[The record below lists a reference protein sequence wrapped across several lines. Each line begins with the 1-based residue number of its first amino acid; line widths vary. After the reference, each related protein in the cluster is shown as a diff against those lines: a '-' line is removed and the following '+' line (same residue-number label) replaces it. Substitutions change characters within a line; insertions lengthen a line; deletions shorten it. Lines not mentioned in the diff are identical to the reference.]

1 MAKKNTTRDKS
12 KSKARK
18 NILQR
23 INPNAAGIDVGANFH
38 LVAIPEDRAEDN
50 VRKFGP
56 FTSDLHQMADWLTEH
71 HIQTVVMEST
81 GVYWIPVFQILE
93 QRGLEVKLVNAA
105 HVKNLPGRKSD
116 VSDCQW
122 LQQLHTFG
130 LLNGSFRPKDEICVL
145 RTLLRLRD
153 TLVKDCSSHVLRMQ
167 KALTEMN
174 IQIHRVLSDITGYSG
189 MAIIRAILAGER
201 DGLKLAQ
208 MKHPQVKAS
217 TEQIVKALE
226 GDYRAEHL
234 FALRT
239 AVELYD
245 AYRLKIMECENQI
258 EQQLEHFDTKLD
270 FQQVLEQSG
279 ALKTRSGQLRLELQR
294 QAHLTSVCGVD
305 LTRLPGLSTLAVEVI
320 VSETGL
326 DMSCWKSEKHFCSWL
341 KLCPDNRISG
351 GKLLSSRPRK
361 TKNRAAAMFRLAAQ
375 GAMQSKTAI
384 GAFIRRLKARLGAP
398 TAINA
403 GAHKL
408 ARLFY
413 RMLKFGAA
421 YVEQGQTY
429 YEQRY
434 KERLLRNLSRRAKEF
449 GFQLTPFEPATDL
462 VS

>member
-1 MAKKNTTRDKS
+1 MAKKNTTSAKS

-18 NILQR
+18 NILER

-38 LVAIPEDRAEDN
+38 LVAIPEDRVQEN

-56 FTSDLHQMADWLTEH
+56 FTSDLHRLADWLIEH
-71 HIQTVVMEST
+71 HIETVAMEST

-116 VSDCQW
+116 FSDCQW
-122 LQQLHTFG
+122 LQQLHSFG
-130 LLNGSFRPKDEICVL
+130 LLNGSFRPKDVVCVL
-145 RTLLRLRD
+145 RSLLRLRD

-245 AYRLKIMECENQI
+245 AYQLKIMECENQI

-270 FQQVLEQSG
+270 SQQVLEQSG
-279 ALKTRSGQLRLELQR
+279 ALKTRSAQVRLELQR

-305 LTRLPGLSTLAVEVI
+305 LTRLPGLRTLAVEI
-320 VSETGL
+320 IISETGL
-326 DMSCWKSEKHFCSWL
+326 DMSGWKSEKHFCSWL

-361 TKNRAAAMFRLAAQ
+361 TKNRAAAIFRLAAQ

-384 GAFIRRLKARLGAP
+384 GAFIRRIKARLGAP

-421 YVEQGQTY
+421 YVEQGQIY
-429 YEQRY
+429 YEQKY
-434 KERLLRNLSRRAKEF
+434 KERLLRNLHRRAKEF

>member
-1 MAKKNTTRDKS
+1 
-12 KSKARK
+12 
-18 NILQR
+18 
-23 INPNAAGIDVGANFH
+23 
-38 LVAIPEDRAEDN
+38 
-50 VRKFGP
+50 
-56 FTSDLHQMADWLTEH
+56 
-71 HIQTVVMEST
+71 
-81 GVYWIPVFQILE
+81 
-93 QRGLEVKLVNAA
+93 
-105 HVKNLPGRKSD
+105 VKNLPGRKSD

-122 LQQLHTFG
+122 LQQLHSFG
-130 LLNGSFRPKDEICVL
+130 LLNGSFRPKDVVCVL
-145 RTLLRLRD
+145 RSLLRLRD

-245 AYRLKIMECENQI
+245 AYQLKIMECENQI

-270 FQQVLEQSG
+270 SQQVLEQSG
-279 ALKTRSGQLRLELQR
+279 ALKTRSAQVRLELQR

-305 LTRLPGLSTLAVEVI
+305 LTRLPGLRTLAVEI
-320 VSETGL
+320 IISETGL
-326 DMSCWKSEKHFCSWL
+326 DMSGWKSEKHFCSWL

-361 TKNRAAAMFRLAAQ
+361 TVSYTHL
-375 GAMQSKTAI
+375 T
-384 GAFIRRLKARLGAP
+384 LP
-398 TAINA
+398 TICS
-403 GAHKL
+403 
-408 ARLFY
+408 
-413 RMLKFGAA
+413 
-421 YVEQGQTY
+421 V
-429 YEQRY
+429 
-434 KERLLRNLSRRAKEF
+434 
-449 GFQLTPFEPATDL
+449 
-462 VS
+462 

>member
-1 MAKKNTTRDKS
+1 MAKKNATSHQS

-18 NILQR
+18 NILER
-23 INPNAAGIDVGANFH
+23 INPDAAGIDIGANFH
-38 LVAIPEDRAEDN
+38 FVAIPEDRAEEN

-56 FTSDLHQMADWLTEH
+56 FTSDLHRLADWLTEH
-71 HIQTVVMEST
+71 RIKSVVMEST
-81 GVYWIPVFQILE
+81 GVYWIAVFQILE
-93 QRGLEVKLVNAA
+93 QRGFEVKLANAA

-122 LQQLHTFG
+122 LQQLETFG
-130 LLNGSFRPKDEICVL
+130 LLNGSFRPKDEVCVL
-145 RTLLRLRD
+145 RSFLRLRD
-153 TLVKDCSSHVLRMQ
+153 TLVKDSSSHVLRMQ

-174 IQIHRVLSDITGYSG
+174 VQVHRVLSDITGYTG

-201 DGLKLAQ
+201 DALKLAK

-217 TEQIVKALE
+217 TDQIVKALE
-226 GDYRAEHL
+226 GDYRSEHL
-234 FALRT
+234 FTLQT

-245 AYRLKIMECENQI
+245 TYQLKITECEIRI

-270 FQQVLEQSG
+270 FKEVLEQSG
-279 ALKTRSGQLRLELQR
+279 ALKKRSSRVRVDLQR

-305 LTRLPGLSTLAVEVI
+305 LTRLPGLSTVAVEVI
-320 VSETGL
+320 ISETGL
-326 DMSCWKSEKHFCSWL
+326 DMDCWKSERHFCSWL
-341 KLCPDNRISG
+341 KVCPDNRISG
-351 GKLLSSRPRK
+351 GKVLSSRARK

-375 GAMQSKTAI
+375 GAMQSKSAI
-384 GAFIRRLKARLGAP
+384 GAFIRRIKARLGAP

-413 RMLKFGAA
+413 RMLKFGAS
-421 YVEQGQTY
+421 YVERGQTY
-429 YEQRY
+429 YEEKY
-434 KERLLRNLSRRAKEF
+434 KERLFRNLSRRAKEF
-449 GFQLTPFEPATDL
+449 GFQLTPCELSTAL

>member
-1 MAKKNTTRDKS
+1 MAKKNTTSAKS

-18 NILQR
+18 NILER

-38 LVAIPEDRAEDN
+38 LVAIPEDRVQEN

-56 FTSDLHQMADWLTEH
+56 FTSDLHRLADWLIEH
-71 HIQTVVMEST
+71 HIETVAMEST

-122 LQQLHTFG
+122 LQQLHSFG
-130 LLNGSFRPKDEICVL
+130 LLNGSFRPKDVVCVL
-145 RTLLRLRD
+145 RSLLRLRD

-226 GDYRAEHL
+226 GDYRVEHL

-245 AYRLKIMECENQI
+245 AYQLKIMECENQI

-270 FQQVLEQSG
+270 SQQVLEQSG
-279 ALKTRSGQLRLELQR
+279 ALKTRSAQVRLELQR

-305 LTRLPGLSTLAVEVI
+305 LTRLPGLRTLAVEI
-320 VSETGL
+320 IISETGL
-326 DMSCWKSEKHFCSWL
+326 DMSGWKSEKHFCSWL

-361 TKNRAAAMFRLAAQ
+361 TKNRAAAIFRLAAQ

-384 GAFIRRLKARLGAP
+384 GAFIRRIKARLGAP

-421 YVEQGQTY
+421 YVEQGQIY
-429 YEQRY
+429 YEQKY
-434 KERLLRNLSRRAKEF
+434 KERLLRNLHRRAKEF

>member
-167 KALTEMN
+167 KPLTEMN
-174 IQIHRVLSDITGYSG
+174 IQIQWYGHHSG
-189 MAIIRAILAGER
+189 DLGWRTR
-201 DGLKLAQ
+201 WAQ
-208 MKHPQVKAS
+208 A
-217 TEQIVKALE
+217 
-226 GDYRAEHL
+226 
-234 FALRT
+234 
-239 AVELYD
+239 
-245 AYRLKIMECENQI
+245 
-258 EQQLEHFDTKLD
+258 
-270 FQQVLEQSG
+270 
-279 ALKTRSGQLRLELQR
+279 
-294 QAHLTSVCGVD
+294 
-305 LTRLPGLSTLAVEVI
+305 
-320 VSETGL
+320 
-326 DMSCWKSEKHFCSWL
+326 
-341 KLCPDNRISG
+341 CPDET
-351 GKLLSSRPRK
+351 SSS
-361 TKNRAAAMFRLAAQ
+361 Q
-375 GAMQSKTAI
+375 G
-384 GAFIRRLKARLGAP
+384 FHR
-398 TAINA
+398 
-403 GAHKL
+403 
-408 ARLFY
+408 
-413 RMLKFGAA
+413 
-421 YVEQGQTY
+421 
-429 YEQRY
+429 
-434 KERLLRNLSRRAKEF
+434 
-449 GFQLTPFEPATDL
+449 TDR
-462 VS
+462 

>member
-1 MAKKNTTRDKS
+1 MAKKTTTSRKG
-12 KSKARK
+12 KSKAGK
-18 NILQR
+18 NVLER
-23 INPNAAGIDVGANFH
+23 INLNAAGMDIGANFH
-38 LVAIPEDRAEDN
+38 LVAIPEDRAEEN

-56 FTSDLHQMADWLTEH
+56 FTSDLHQLADWLTEH
-71 HIQTVVMEST
+71 HIETVVMEST

-93 QRGLEVKLVNAA
+93 QRGFEVKLVNAA

-122 LQQLHTFG
+122 LQQLHTYG
-130 LLNGSFRPKDEICVL
+130 LLNGSFRPKDEVCVL
-145 RTLLRLRD
+145 RSFLRLRD
-153 TLVKDCSSHVLRMQ
+153 TLVKDSSSHVLRMQ

-174 IQIHRVLSDITGYSG
+174 IQIHRVLSDITGYTG
-189 MAIIRAILAGER
+189 MAMIRAILAGER
-201 DGLKLAQ
+201 DALKLAQ
-208 MKHPQVKAS
+208 MKHPLVKAS
-217 TEQIVKALE
+217 TQQIVKALE

-234 FALRT
+234 FALQT
-239 AVELYD
+239 ALELYD
-245 AYRLKIMECENQI
+245 AYQLKITECENKI
-258 EQQLEHFDTKLD
+258 EQQLERFDSKLD
-270 FQQVLEQSG
+270 FEQVLEQSG
-279 ALKTRSGQLRLELQR
+279 ALKTRSAQVRRQLQR
-294 QAHLTSVCGVD
+294 QAHLSSVCGVD

-320 VSETGL
+320 ISETGL

-351 GKLLSSRPRK
+351 GKVLSSRPRK

-421 YVEQGQTY
+421 YVEQGQAY
-429 YEQRY
+429 YEQKY
-434 KERLLRNLSRRAKEF
+434 KDRLLRNLSKRAKEF
-449 GFQLTPFEPATDL
+449 GFQLTPLESAINL

>member
-1 MAKKNTTRDKS
+1 MAKKNTTSAKS

-18 NILQR
+18 NILER

-38 LVAIPEDRAEDN
+38 LVAIPEDRVQEN

-56 FTSDLHQMADWLTEH
+56 FTSDLHRLADWLIEH
-71 HIQTVVMEST
+71 HIETVAMEST

-116 VSDCQW
+116 VSDCQR
-122 LQQLHTFG
+122 LQQLHSFG
-130 LLNGSFRPKDEICVL
+130 LLNGSFRPKDEVCVL
-145 RTLLRLRD
+145 RSLLRLRD

-245 AYRLKIMECENQI
+245 AYQLKIMECENQI

-279 ALKTRSGQLRLELQR
+279 ALKTRSAQVRLELQR

-305 LTRLPGLSTLAVEVI
+305 LTRLPGLRTLAVEI
-320 VSETGL
+320 IISETGL

-361 TKNRAAAMFRLAAQ
+361 TKNRAAAIFRLAAQ

-384 GAFIRRLKARLGAP
+384 GAFIRRIKARLGAP

-421 YVEQGQTY
+421 YVEQGQIY
-429 YEQRY
+429 YEQKY
-434 KERLLRNLSRRAKEF
+434 KERLLRNLHRRAKEF

>member
-1 MAKKNTTRDKS
+1 MPKENKTSRKS

-18 NILQR
+18 NVLER
-23 INPNAAGIDVGANFH
+23 INPNAAGIDIGANFH
-38 LVAIPEDRAEDN
+38 LVAIPEDRAEEN
-50 VRKFGP
+50 IRKFGP
-56 FTSDLHQMADWLTEH
+56 FTSDLHRLADWLKEH
-71 HIQTVVMEST
+71 KIETLVMEST

-93 QRGLEVKLVNAA
+93 QRGFEVKLVNAA

-130 LLNGSFRPKDEICVL
+130 LLNGSFRPKDEVCVL
-145 RTLLRLRD
+145 RSFLRLRD

-174 IQIHRVLSDITGYSG
+174 IQVHRVLSDITGYTG
-189 MAIIRAILAGER
+189 MAIVRAILAGER
-201 DGLKLAQ
+201 DALKLAQ
-208 MKHPQVKAS
+208 MKHPLVKAS
-217 TEQIVKALE
+217 TQQIVKALE

-234 FALRT
+234 FALQT

-245 AYRLKIMECENQI
+245 GYQLKIMECEKKI
-258 EQQLEHFDTKLD
+258 EQQLQHFDAKLD
-270 FQQVLEQSG
+270 FQQLLEQSG
-279 ALKTRSGQLRLELQR
+279 AFKARSPQVRLELQR
-294 QAHLTSVCGVD
+294 QAYLACVCGVD
-305 LTRLPGLSTLAVEVI
+305 LTCLPGLSTLAVEVI
-320 VSETGL
+320 ISETGL
-326 DMSCWKSEKHFCSWL
+326 DMSCWKSEKQFCSWL
-341 KLCPDNRISG
+341 KVCPDNRISG

-384 GAFIRRLKARLGAP
+384 GAFIRRLRARLGAP

-403 GAHKL
+403 GANKL

-429 YEQRY
+429 YEEKY
-434 KERLLRNLSRRAKEF
+434 KERLLRNLSKRAKEF
-449 GFQLTPFEPATDL
+449 GFQLTPFQPPT
-462 VS
+462 VSVS

>member
-245 AYRLKIMECENQI
+245 AYRLKIIECENQI

-294 QAHLTSVCGVD
+294 QAHLTSVCGAD

-384 GAFIRRLKARLGAP
+384 GAFIRRVKARLGAP

-449 GFQLTPFEPATDL
+449 GFQLMPLGPATDL